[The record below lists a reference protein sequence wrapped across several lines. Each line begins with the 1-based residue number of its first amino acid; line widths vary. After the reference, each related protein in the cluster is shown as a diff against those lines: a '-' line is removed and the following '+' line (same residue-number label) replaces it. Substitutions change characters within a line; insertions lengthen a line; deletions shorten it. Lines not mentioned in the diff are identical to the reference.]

1 MKQIYLV
8 VATIKG
14 IKGIKRQIY
23 TFGAFTESI
32 KAEELKEKL
41 YKTRNINAEIKV
53 IILNAEKDVYIGSE

>member
-8 VATIKG
+8 VAT

-53 IILNAEKDVYIGSE
+53 IFLNAEKDVYIGSE